1 MAISWQA
8 AAGHWLFPFRA
19 RKGNEKG
26 PPFRC
31 GGRRLGLRPQTPRCG
46 HLTTAYS
53 GPGGPEQGK
62 NLNGASERP
71 PLCKGMSRAP
81 IPFPKPP
88 LCKGMS
94 RAPIPFPK
102 PPLCKGMSRAPIPF
116 PKPPLCK
123 GRCRAAAEGL
133 ETLPDFPLP
142 GNHSKIPTLQS
153 AFRPPAPLAQGSLQQ
168 RLSGERNIEH
178 IFLSIHVPRGT
189 SPTSPNAKIKK
200 IQSKCSPW
208 NILGPKTP
216 PKPPK
221 MPKLPPKSF
230 YCIASV
236 V

>member
-1 MAISWQA
+1 MPLPLS
-8 AAGHWLFPFRA
+8 FSCPKRK
-19 RKGNEKG
+19 RKGPAVPMRRPPARVFNPG
-26 PPFRC
+26 PV
-31 GGRRLGLRPQTPRCG
+31 CG
-46 HLTTAYS
+46 HPSGTAYS
-53 GPGGPEQGK
+53 GPGGPEQGMD
-62 NLNGASERP
+62 LNGASERP
-71 PLCKGMSRAP
+71 SLCKGTSRAP
-81 IPFPKPP
+81 IT
-88 LCKGMS
+88 
-94 RAPIPFPK
+94 
-102 PPLCKGMSRAPIPF
+102 F

-142 GNHSKIPTLQS
+142 GNHSKIPTPQA

-189 SPTSPNAKIKK
+189 SPTSQNTKIKK
-200 IQSKCSPW
+200 NQSKCSPW

>member
-1 MAISWQA
+1 M
-8 AAGHWLFPFRA
+8 
-19 RKGNEKG
+19 
-26 PPFRC
+26 
-31 GGRRLGLRPQTPRCG
+31 
-46 HLTTAYS
+46 
-53 GPGGPEQGK
+53 
-62 NLNGASERP
+62 NGASERP
-71 PLCKGMSRAP
+71 SLCKEMSRAP

-94 RAPIPFPK
+94 RAH
-102 PPLCKGMSRAPIPF
+102 IPF

-142 GNHSKIPTLQS
+142 GNHSKIPTPQS

-168 RLSGERNIEH
+168 RPPGERNIKI
-178 IFLSIHVPRGT
+178 IFRAIHVPRGT
-189 SPTSPNAKIKK
+189 SPTSPNAKIQK